1 MFETSNIAN
10 GIAKFYG
17 VVFTGCINDW
27 ALKLVNV
34 EHFRATPS
42 GLEQP
47 RKKHAHAW
55 KSFGVATK

>member
-1 MFETSNIAN
+1 MFETSNIGT

-27 ALKLVNV
+27 TFKLVNV

-47 RKKHAHAW
+47 RKKHAG
-55 KSFGVATK
+55 K